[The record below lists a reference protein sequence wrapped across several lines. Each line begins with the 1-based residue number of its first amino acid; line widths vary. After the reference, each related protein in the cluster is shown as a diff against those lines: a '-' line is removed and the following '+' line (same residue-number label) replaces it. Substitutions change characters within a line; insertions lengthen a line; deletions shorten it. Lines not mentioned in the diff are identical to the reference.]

1 MNLEQLA
8 NCLGLAQIENIST
21 DLKSYEVIYKLPP
34 VCSRTQ
40 ISFFRFMNKRELAFH
55 IICDFAQELG
65 EDIFEPVDSDS
76 LLKLDGFQKFIE
88 LNEFAQNS
96 YRVYVCQYQFKLM
109 LKSAIKLISYEG
121 IIDLV
126 NLIMVEDILES

>member
-88 LNEFAQNS
+88 LNEFAQNT
-96 YRVYVCQYQFKLM
+96 YRANICLLQFRGM
-109 LKSAIKLISYEG
+109 LKSAVKLLSYETMIEMVNM
-121 IIDLV
+121 II
-126 NLIMVEDILES
+126 IEDILES